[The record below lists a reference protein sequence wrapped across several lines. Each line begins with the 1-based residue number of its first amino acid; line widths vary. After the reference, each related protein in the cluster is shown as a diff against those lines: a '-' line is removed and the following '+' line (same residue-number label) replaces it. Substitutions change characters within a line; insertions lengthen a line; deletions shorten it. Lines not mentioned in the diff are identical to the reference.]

1 VRKKG
6 LLFLITALCLS
17 VNVVLAADEVLVK
30 GELTQVSKDQFL
42 NALERMDE
50 RTRKQ
55 FLSKENR
62 VFKAVKNY
70 YITEVALAKAK
81 KSGLYT
87 TPKMQALIE
96 KAVGDVVLKDMYQTY
111 LEKELAK
118 KKFIGLA
125 RDYYKANKEQY
136 KTAPE
141 VDASHIL
148 IDYKTRSKEA
158 AKALAETIRQ
168 QLVDGK
174 DFVTLAKQYSNDPSV
189 ANNQGHL
196 GFFTKEKMVQ
206 PFGAAAFALKKAG
219 DISPVIETD
228 FGFHIIR
235 LEGIR
240 ESAFIPFEQVQKKLV
255 ADLKKKEVVKINER
269 FKAELLDS
277 KNIEINRE
285 AIQSLVTSRSVIN

>member
-1 VRKKG
+1 M
-6 LLFLITALCLS
+6 FLTIALCLS
-17 VNVVLAADEVLVK
+17 ANIVLAADEVLVK
-30 GELTQVSKDQFL
+30 GELTQVSKEQFL
-42 NALERMDE
+42 SALERMDE

-96 KAVGDVVLKDMYQTY
+96 KAVGDVVLKDMYQSY

-141 VDASHIL
+141 ADASHIL
-148 IDYKTRSKEA
+148 IDHKNRSKEA
-158 AKALAETIRQ
+158 AKVLAEKIRQ
-168 QLVDGK
+168 QLVDGE
-174 DFVTLAKQYSNDPSV
+174 DFVVLAKQYSNDPSV
-189 ANNQGHL
+189 VNNQGHL
-196 GFFTKEKMVQ
+196 GFFTKERMVK
-206 PFGAAAFALKKAG
+206 PFSAAAFALKKTG

-235 LEGIR
+235 LDGIK
-240 ESAFIPFEQVQKKLV
+240 ESSFIPFEKVENKLV
-255 ADLKKKEVVKINER
+255 ESLKKQEIVKINGR
-269 FKAELLDS
+269 FKAELLDD

-285 AIQSLVTSRSVIN
+285 AIQSLVTSRVSD